1 MSKIEKINLD
11 GTMLELASNKWQLLV
26 DHTLVA
32 NTDFI
37 NFPIDDTNLSEL
49 YVEINVKPIT
59 DTIDK
64 NSVRCGINATV
75 WYQVSSKLLFWANNC
90 LHATWEAI
98 ITSHI
103 FRIGGSWRN
112 GYSQL
117 NGPGSLQVY
126 NSPQINYTSS
136 HLASETPKIENIAF
150 DNNNGNQ
157 LPAGSIIKIYGR

>member
-32 NTDFI
+32 NTYFI

-59 DTIDK
+59 DTIVK
-64 NSVRCGINATV
+64 NSVRCGINATA
-75 WYQVSSKLLFWANNC
+75 WYQVSHKPLFIANNC
-90 LHATWEAI
+90 LHASWEAI

-112 GYSQL
+112 GYSHL
-117 NGPGSLQVY
+117 NGPGSLRADT
-126 NSPQINYTSS
+126 SPQINYASS
-136 HLASETPKIENIAF
+136 HIASETPKIENIAF
-150 DNNNGNQ
+150 DNDNGSQ